1 MHFDEQT
8 VELVR
13 DMLIVT
19 LKISLPILLAGLII
33 GVIISLFQA
42 ITSIQ
47 DQTLAFVP
55 KIVAMIVVAALLLP
69 WIVARLIEYS
79 RALFTMS
86 P

>member
-19 LKISLPILLAGLII
+19 LKISLPILMAGLVI

-79 RALFTMS
+79 RVLFTMA

>member
-1 MHFDEQT
+1 MHFDEQA
-8 VELVR
+8 VDLVR

-19 LKISLPILLAGLII
+19 LKISLPILLAGLVI

-55 KIVAMIVVAALLLP
+55 KIVAMILVAAILLP

-79 RALFTMS
+79 RALFTMT

>member
-19 LKISLPILLAGLII
+19 LKISLPILLAGLVI

-79 RALFTMS
+79 RVLFTMA

>member
-19 LKISLPILLAGLII
+19 LKISLPILMAGLII
-33 GVIISLFQA
+33 GIIISLFQA

>member
-1 MHFDEQT
+1 MHFDEQA
-8 VELVR
+8 VDLVR

-19 LKISLPILLAGLII
+19 LKISLPILLAGLVI

-55 KIVAMIVVAALLLP
+55 KIVAMIVVAAILLP

-79 RALFTMS
+79 RILFTMA

>member
-79 RALFTMS
+79 RVLFTMA

>member
-1 MHFDEQT
+1 MHFDEQA
-8 VELVR
+8 VDLVR

-19 LKISLPILLAGLII
+19 LKISLPILLAGLVI

-55 KIVAMIVVAALLLP
+55 KIVAMILVAAVLLP

>member
-19 LKISLPILLAGLII
+19 LKISLPILLAGLVI
-33 GVIISLFQA
+33 GVIFSLFQA

-79 RALFTMS
+79 RVLFTMA

>member
-1 MHFDEQT
+1 MHFDEQA
-8 VELVR
+8 VDLVR

-19 LKISLPILLAGLII
+19 LKISLPILLAGLVI

-55 KIVAMIVVAALLLP
+55 KIVAMILVAAILLP

-79 RALFTMS
+79 RSLFTMT